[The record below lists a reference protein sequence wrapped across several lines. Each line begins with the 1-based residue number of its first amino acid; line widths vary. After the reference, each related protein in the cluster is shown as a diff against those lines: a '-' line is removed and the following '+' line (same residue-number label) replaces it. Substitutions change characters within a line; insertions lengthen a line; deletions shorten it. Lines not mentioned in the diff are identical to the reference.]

1 MNEFNNLE
9 TTKTQLSLMHLNI
22 SSLQYHFE
30 ELDDLLNTSK
40 TKFNL
45 VGITESR
52 VKKGISPL
60 SNINLQN
67 YKIEHTLTESEKG
80 GSLLYISSDLNYK
93 VWNDLKMYKS
103 KELKS
108 VFIAIMN
115 KGKEKNIII
124 GCIYKHFK
132 LPIEEFHYQ
141 FLSPVLE
148 KVSFKNKDI
157 YLLGDFNIN
166 LLNYESDRHTA
177 HFLNDMYSN
186 SFTSYIILQTRITP
200 RSKTLTDNIFYN
212 NFNESIISGNLITDI
227 SDETTWQNL

>member
-1 MNEFNNLE
+1 
-9 TTKTQLSLMHLNI
+9 
-22 SSLQYHFE
+22 
-30 ELDDLLNTSK
+30 
-40 TKFNL
+40 
-45 VGITESR
+45 
-52 VKKGISPL
+52 
-60 SNINLQN
+60 
-67 YKIEHTLTESEKG
+67 
-80 GSLLYISSDLNYK
+80 
-93 VWNDLKMYKS
+93 MYKS

-124 GCIYKHFK
+124 RCIYKHFK
-132 LPIEEFHYQ
+132 LPIEEFRYQ

-200 RSKTLTDNIFYN
+200 RSKTLMDNIFYN

-227 SDETTWQNL
+227 SDQTTCQNL

>member
-1 MNEFNNLE
+1 
-9 TTKTQLSLMHLNI
+9 
-22 SSLQYHFE
+22 
-30 ELDDLLNTSK
+30 
-40 TKFNL
+40 
-45 VGITESR
+45 
-52 VKKGISPL
+52 
-60 SNINLQN
+60 
-67 YKIEHTLTESEKG
+67 
-80 GSLLYISSDLNYK
+80 
-93 VWNDLKMYKS
+93 MYKS

-124 GCIYKHFK
+124 RCIYKHFK

-141 FLSPVLE
+141 FFSPVLE

-166 LLNYESDRHTA
+166 LLNYESDRHIA

-200 RSKTLTDNIFYN
+200 RSKTLIDNIFYN

-227 SDETTWQNL
+227 SDQTTWQNL